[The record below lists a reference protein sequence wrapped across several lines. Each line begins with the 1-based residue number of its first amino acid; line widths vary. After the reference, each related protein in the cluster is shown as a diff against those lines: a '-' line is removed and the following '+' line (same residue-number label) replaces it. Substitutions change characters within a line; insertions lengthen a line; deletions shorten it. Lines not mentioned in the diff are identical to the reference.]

1 MISTNK
7 EDAIFKSINS
17 LRRLAPRWVLLA
29 AFLAL
34 AGCSERE
41 IVDIDYLCT
50 PQTALDIVCGLQSP
64 EDAEWLP
71 DGSGLII
78 SEYGAMGETEGRLT
92 LMEIDSHR
100 LTYLYDS
107 QNVRA
112 NVTGNLWGDAE
123 CQESSYFS
131 PHGIS
136 LSQRPSGRWQLL
148 VVNHAEVETIEFFEL
163 KQIEEHW
170 FVEWRGCVEADD
182 DSLFNDVTAAA
193 RGFYVTRFA
202 ARGSTTG
209 VILDYLFKRK
219 GGIVKRWSIDKDW
232 ETLEDT
238 AGTMLNGILW
248 NADANELVVNQWG
261 NSRVAIYDGK
271 GNKKREFKYSF
282 PDNVSWDGAR
292 KNYLIASKGGSFYAN
307 AKCTLQLPEHCS
319 QPFSIVEITPNS
331 DDSKIKYESD
341 GRFFGASTNAVEKDG
356 KLYIGS
362 FTGSRLLI
370 ADVHD

>member
-1 MISTNK
+1 ML
-7 EDAIFKSINS
+7 KSIKRVS
-17 LRRLAPRWVLLA
+17 RVALYIGLFAAALLVLA
-29 AFLAL
+29 
-34 AGCSERE
+34 CSEKE
-41 IVDIDYLCT
+41 IADMDYLCT
-50 PQTALDIVCGLQSP
+50 PQTGLDVVCGLQSP

-92 LMEIDSHR
+92 LMEIDSRR

-123 CQESSYFS
+123 CQESVYFS

-148 VVNHAEVETIEFFEL
+148 VVNHAGVETIDFFEL
-163 KQIEEHW
+163 KQKGDHW

-182 DSLFNDVTAAA
+182 DSLFNDVAAAA
-193 RGFYVTRFA
+193 RGFYVTRFGEY
-202 ARGSTTG
+202 GSKSK
-209 VILDYLFKRK
+209 IIFDYLFKRK
-219 GGIVKRWSIDKDW
+219 SGVVKRWSIDKGW
-232 ETLEDT
+232 QTLENT
-238 AGTMLNGILW
+238 AATMPNGILW
-248 NADANELVVNQWG
+248 NAAANELVVNQWG

-271 GNKKREFKYSF
+271 GNKKRDFQYSF

-292 KNYLIASKGGSFYAN
+292 ENYLVASKGGSFYAN
-307 AKCTLQLPEHCS
+307 AMCSLQLPEHCRE
-319 QPFSIVEITPNS
+319 PFSVIEIKPNS
-331 DDSKIKYESD
+331 DSSKVKFKSD
-341 GRFFGASTNAVEKDG
+341 GQFFGAATNAVEKDD

-370 ADVHD
+370 ADTLN